1 MAIQLI
7 WTMEFLCNMI
17 CDRLLN
23 KFDVFMIIEGKRGT
37 GKSTLGWKI
46 LKRCRRI
53 MKQRGIDG
61 YKWNPRFD
69 MLYTRKKAISFFNK
83 WKHSALL
90 DEMINVSFNRDFYQE
105 EQKDF
110 IKIINMNRDH
120 HNLCIACVPQFKTLD
135 SQIKNLTAIRIQVER
150 RGIAIIHMPNR
161 TIYSADIWDE
171 KVNEKIEREWNQG
184 GVHKPRYSKLTTF
197 RGYVKF
203 KALSEKEETL
213 YQQIKNE
220 QRTIIAKEKH
230 LDEVE
235 EDTPVVKIGKLLGE
249 GKIRNMDILEGML
262 YQVHDN
268 PKLAKEKLRNWLKAE
283 GKISRLREYFMDKTE
298 AGKQR
303 KKSEISSIIS
313 EVMGRKAETS

>member
-1 MAIQLI
+1 MAQLI
-7 WTMEFLCNMI
+7 WSLDFFCEML

-23 KFDVFMIIEGKRGT
+23 KFDVFLIIEGKRGT

-46 LKRCRRI
+46 LKKVRAK
-53 MKQRGIDG
+53 MKKRGIDG
-61 YKWNPRFD
+61 YKWSPKRD
-69 MLYTRKKAISFFNK
+69 IIYQRKKAISFFNK

-120 HNLCIACVPQFKTLD
+120 NNLCIACVPQFKTLD

-161 TIYSADIWDE
+161 TIYSADVWDE
-171 KVNEKIEREWNQG
+171 KLNEKIEREWNQG

-197 RGYVKF
+197 KGYLRF
-203 KALSEKEETL
+203 KALSEKEEEL
-213 YQQIKNE
+213 YQKIKNE
-220 QRTIIAKEKH
+220 QRTIIAKEKN

-235 EDTPVVKIGKLLGE
+235 PDTPVAKIGTLLINGS
-249 GKIRNMDILEGML
+249 IRNFDVLEGML
-262 YQVHDN
+262 LQVHDN
-268 PKLAKEKLRNWLKAE
+268 PKMSKDKLRNWLKAE
-283 GKISRLREYFMDKTE
+283 GRPSRLKDYFMDKTI
-298 AGKQR
+298 AGKER
-303 KKSEISSIIS
+303 KKSEISGIIH
-313 EVMGRKAETS
+313 EVMSRKAQSLS